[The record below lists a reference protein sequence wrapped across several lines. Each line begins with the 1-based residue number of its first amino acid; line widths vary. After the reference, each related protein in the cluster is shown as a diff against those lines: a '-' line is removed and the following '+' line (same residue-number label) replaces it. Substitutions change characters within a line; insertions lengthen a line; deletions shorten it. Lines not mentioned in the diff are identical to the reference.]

1 MKIFIALTV
10 LSCLVFSTTTYASQ
24 LKSIPVE
31 DQGPGKDGKGSKQND
46 GKDKK
51 ETSKKVN

>member
-1 MKIFIALTV
+1 MKVILALAIV
-10 LSCLVFSTTTYASQ
+10 SCLAFSSTTYASQ

-31 DQGPGKDGKGSKQND
+31 DQGPGKGEKDSKQND

-51 ETSKKVN
+51 DGSKRNK